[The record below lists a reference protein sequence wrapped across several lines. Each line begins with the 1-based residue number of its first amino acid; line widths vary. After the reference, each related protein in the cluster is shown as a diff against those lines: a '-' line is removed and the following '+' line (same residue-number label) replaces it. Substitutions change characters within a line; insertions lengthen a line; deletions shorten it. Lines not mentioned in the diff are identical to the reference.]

1 MSDQNMFDIGKR
13 INVVGTTGMGKT
25 TLVSQIAEILEIKHV
40 EMDFLFWQENWAQP
54 KDEDFLPKVEEA
66 LMGGSWVI
74 DGNYTRARGIIWKD
88 IDSVIFLDYSM
99 AVALLRVS
107 FRSIKRIITREKIWG
122 KNYESF
128 KGAFFSKNS
137 LIIWLITTF
146 YRRRKIYYEF
156 MVSKEFEHI
165 KFIKF
170 NRPSQIK
177 KWLKGLSEHQKANEE
192 NN

>member
-25 TLVSQIAEILEIKHV
+25 TLASQIAKVLDIKHV
-40 EMDFLFWQENWAQP
+40 EMDFLFWKENWAQP

-74 DGNYTRARGIIWKD
+74 DGNYTRARGIIWKN
-88 IDSVIFLDYSM
+88 IDSVIFLDYPM
-99 AVALLRVS
+99 IVALWRVS
-107 FRSIKRIITREKIWG
+107 LRSLKRIITREKIWG

-146 YRRRKIYYEF
+146 KRRRKIYYEL
-156 MVSKEFEHI
+156 MVNKELEHI
-165 KFIKF
+165 NFIKF
-170 NRPSQIK
+170 NRPCQTK
-177 KWLKGLSEHQKANEE
+177 KWFKEFSEHHK
-192 NN
+192 